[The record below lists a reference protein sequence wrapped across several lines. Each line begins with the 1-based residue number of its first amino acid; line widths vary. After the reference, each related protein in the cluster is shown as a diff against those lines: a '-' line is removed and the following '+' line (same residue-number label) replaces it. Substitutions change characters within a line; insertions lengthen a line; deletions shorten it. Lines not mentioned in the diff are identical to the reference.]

1 MTGRDYRIARR
12 AGQTLDLTLE
22 SGKIRVLDWRSFA
35 IDAIEVRRDLP
46 KKLLCAA
53 QKKCRISLEL
63 LLYNRAMSS
72 SEKNSKPE
80 PDRTYE
86 PKERKCLKCREEFLS
101 SWPGERICRTCKS
114 SSAWREGIAA

>member
-1 MTGRDYRIARR
+1 M
-12 AGQTLDLTLE
+12 
-22 SGKIRVLDWRSFA
+22 
-35 IDAIEVRRDLP
+35 DAIEVRRGLL

-53 QKKCRISLEL
+53 QKKYRISLKL

-86 PKERKCLKCREEFLS
+86 PKERKCLKCREGFLS

>member
-1 MTGRDYRIARR
+1 MTHRSERTR
-12 AGQTLDLTLE
+12 APERGPAAN
-22 SGKIRVLDWRSFA
+22 G
-35 IDAIEVRRDLP
+35 AIEAWRGLRG
-46 KKLLCAA
+46 KCLCSA
-53 QKKCRISLEL
+53 QKKYRNSLEL

-86 PKERKCLKCREEFLS
+86 PQERKCLKCREEFLS

>member
-1 MTGRDYRIARR
+1 MFESERTRAPERRSIA
-12 AGQTLDLTLE
+12 
-22 SGKIRVLDWRSFA
+22 IV
-35 IDAIEVRRDLP
+35 AIEVRRGLRR
-46 KKLLCAA
+46 KLLCGA
-53 QKKCRISLEL
+53 QKKNRNSLRL

-86 PKERKCLKCREEFLS
+86 PQERKCLKCREEFLS

>member
-1 MTGRDYRIARR
+1 
-12 AGQTLDLTLE
+12 LVLE
-22 SGKIRVLDWRSFA
+22 SERTRALDRRPIA
-35 IDAIEVRRDLP
+35 IDPIEVRRGLQR
-46 KKLLCAA
+46 KCLCAA
-53 QKKCRISLEL
+53 QKKCRNSLKL

-101 SWPGERICRTCKS
+101 AWPGERICRTCKS

>member
-1 MTGRDYRIARR
+1 M
-12 AGQTLDLTLE
+12 
-22 SGKIRVLDWRSFA
+22 
-35 IDAIEVRRDLP
+35 DAIEVRRGLL

-53 QKKCRISLEL
+53 QKKYRISLKL

>member
-1 MTGRDYRIARR
+1 M
-12 AGQTLDLTLE
+12 TLE
-22 SGKIRVLDWRSFA
+22 SETIPALERWSIA
-35 IDAIEVRRDLP
+35 IDAIAVRRGLR
-46 KKLLCAA
+46 KNGCAVH
-53 QKKCRISLEL
+53 KICRIPLEL
-63 LLYNRAMSS
+63 LLYIRAMSS

-86 PKERKCLKCREEFLS
+86 PQERKCLKCREEFLS

>member
-1 MTGRDYRIARR
+1 MHINYPNW
-12 AGQTLDLTLE
+12 LKNL
-22 SGKIRVLDWRSFA
+22 
-35 IDAIEVRRDLP
+35 
-46 KKLLCAA
+46 
-53 QKKCRISLEL
+53 QKVP
-63 LLYNRAMSS
+63 AMSS

-86 PKERKCLKCREEFLS
+86 PQERKCLKCREEFLS